1 MSNEEADDERQLREA
16 IALSL
21 AEPAQP
27 PALTEED
34 ELKQAMALSLQAP
47 PAPATATL
55 MDEDAEMQAALAL
68 SLGQPPS
75 APPPPAAPL
84 EESSGPE
91 PEPTAE
97 ALAQLVFG
105 ADATPT
111 VLRQWHSQGF
121 RLGAAAD
128 GTAVGEGAAVEGAA
142 AGGVLPFGAGL
153 EQEHGGPCAVLSAAQ
168 APPATTNPP
177 PEPGPK
183 PSPRPSPSP
192 NLNRNSSPNRNSSLT
207 PDPNPIP
214 SQAFLLRRLLFDPD
228 PARPTPQP
236 AWRTEAPAAQLRPPA
251 ALAAE
256 ALLSGLADI
265 LWGAAL
271 GGHAT
276 ADTAAPP
283 KPGGASCTVALL
295 PPEMLPF
302 EGTAA
307 ELQACLLRGLAYPLP
322 PPPP

>member
-1 MSNEEADDERQLREA
+1 MSNEETDDERQLREA

-21 AEPAQP
+21 AEPVQP

-105 ADATPT
+105 ASATPT

-192 NLNRNSSPNRNSSLT
+192 
-207 PDPNPIP
+207 IP

-283 KPGGASCTVALL
+283 TPGAASCTVALL

-322 PPPP
+322 YPNPHPNPNPTTLQI

>member
-1 MSNEEADDERQLREA
+1 MQTESDDERQLREA

-21 AEPAQP
+21 AQPAQP
-27 PALTEED
+27 PALSEED
-34 ELKQAMALSLQAP
+34 ELQQAMALSLQPP
-47 PAPATATL
+47 PAPASAWAGGPPGGRASP

-192 NLNRNSSPNRNSSLT
+192 NLNRNSSPNRNSSLK
-207 PDPNPIP
+207 P
-214 SQAFLLRRLLFDPD
+214 R
-228 PARPTPQP
+228 PQP
-236 AWRTEAPAAQLRPPA
+236 HP
-251 ALAAE
+251 
-256 ALLSGLADI
+256 
-265 LWGAAL
+265 
-271 GGHAT
+271 
-276 ADTAAPP
+276 
-283 KPGGASCTVALL
+283 
-295 PPEMLPF
+295 
-302 EGTAA
+302 
-307 ELQACLLRGLAYPLP
+307 
-322 PPPP
+322 